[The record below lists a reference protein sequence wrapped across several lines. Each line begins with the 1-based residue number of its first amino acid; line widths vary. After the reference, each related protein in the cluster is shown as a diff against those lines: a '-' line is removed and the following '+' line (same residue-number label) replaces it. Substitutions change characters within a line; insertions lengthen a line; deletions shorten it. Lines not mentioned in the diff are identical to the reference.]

1 MNLNFICYVQ
11 LSVTIDVP
19 GEDAYIFQP
28 RLFGKV
34 LHAPFVNNTQCLV
47 FILNYIRISCYLIR
61 MSSVPF
67 VFGCLQTDSNFQVQ
81 I

>member
-34 LHAPFVNNTQCLV
+34 LLAPFVNNIQCLA
-47 FILNYIRISCYLIR
+47 FTLNYIRIYA
-61 MSSVPF
+61 
-67 VFGCLQTDSNFQVQ
+67 T
-81 I
+81 